1 MNLTDTWQKYSQPVI
16 YGLIGLAVIYA
27 GFLMYNH
34 YLKPSYQLT
43 QFLPQNYQISF
54 EYKNDR
60 LTFPALQQK
69 KLLANPLF
77 KNVYDDVVKKL
88 NEEINRLPENGRGIL
103 KKSRHGLV
111 FWQDN
116 KNYGLIV
123 ELNDNAS
130 AKLAE
135 QADFSPWQ
143 QHLFKKD
150 ILLLASTRNLLSEM
164 TSQKIQANAPAYLSL
179 TIAPWL
185 TIKLNQSFFS
195 GNYDDSFLNSIQT
208 VLSPLKTSSAD
219 SYRLEVDSDPYTLMA
234 RLLPDGQGAATTSLN
249 LKDYFGYLPQ
259 NSQLI
264 VGLTDLR
271 EIPEQ
276 LANNPNF
283 KQLWAN
289 LDGKI
294 WLSNQ
299 ISLSSL
305 LKNAQPPMLFSWSAD
320 RSPSPDGSVGA
331 GWQIVTTSQNRNLAE
346 YYLKNFLGQFE
357 PKEKTKV
364 LPDGSRSV
372 ELIAAPEKIIW
383 QEADRDGWTLLAYPK
398 NEAFKDLGLAIKG
411 EIMIISNKIG
421 QNTDQGLELNCSL
434 IPKPWENQP
443 IKTLFWLNPQ
453 VSWLKLAENIKNFN
467 KIMFVGYANAE
478 MAMCLGIK

>member
-1 MNLTDTWQKYSQPVI
+1 
-16 YGLIGLAVIYA
+16 
-27 GFLMYNH
+27 MYNH

-69 KLLANPLF
+69 KLLENPLF
-77 KNVYDDVVKKL
+77 KNVYDNITYKL
-88 NEEINRLPENGRGIL
+88 NEEINRLPENEQSIL

-116 KNYGLIV
+116 QNYGLIV
-123 ELNDNAS
+123 ELSDGTS
-130 AKLAE
+130 TKQAE

-143 QHLFKKD
+143 SHLFKKE
-150 ILLLASTRNLLSEM
+150 ILLLASTRNLLTQM
-164 TSQKIQANAPAYLSL
+164 TNQKIAAGSPAYLSL

-208 VLSPLKTSSAD
+208 ALSPLKTSSAQ
-219 SYRLEVDSDPYTLMA
+219 SYRLEVDSDPYTLIT
-234 RLLPDGQGAATTSLN
+234 RLVPDSQSSATSSLN

-264 VGLTDLR
+264 VGLTDLN
-271 EIPEQ
+271 EIPGQ
-276 LANNPNF
+276 LNDNANF
-283 KQLWAN
+283 KRLWSE
-289 LDGKI
+289 LDGKL
-294 WLSNQ
+294 WLGRQ

-305 LKNAQPPMLFSWSAD
+305 LKNTRPPFILSWSAD
-320 RSPSPDGSVGA
+320 R
-331 GWQIVTTSQNRNLAE
+331 WQIITTSQNRGLAE
-346 YYLKNFLGQFE
+346 YYLKNYLGQFE

-383 QEADRDGWTLLAYPK
+383 QEADRAGWQILTYPK
-398 NEAFKDLGLAIKG
+398 NEAYKDLGLAIKD
-411 EIMIISNKIG
+411 EVMIISNKIN
-421 QNTDQGLELNCSL
+421 QNTAQGLELNCSL

-443 IKTLFWLNPQ
+443 LQTLFWLDPQ
-453 VSWLKLAENIKNFN
+453 YSSLKLAGNIKDFK
-467 KIMFVGYANAE
+467 KILLTGYASGE

>member
-1 MNLTDTWQKYSQPVI
+1 MNPPTIWQKYSKPII
-16 YGLIGLAVIYA
+16 YGLIGLTVIYA

-77 KNVYDDVVKKL
+77 KSVYDEVIKKL
-88 NEEINRLPENGRGIL
+88 NEEISRLPENGRNIL

-116 KNYGLIV
+116 QNYGLIV
-123 ELNDNAS
+123 ELNDNSS

-135 QADFSPWQ
+135 QANFSPWQ
-143 QHLFKKD
+143 QHLFKNE
-150 ILLLASTRNLLSEM
+150 ILLLASTRNLLAQM
-164 TSQKIQANAPAYLSL
+164 TGQKIEAGAPAYLSL

-208 VLSPLKTSSAD
+208 ALSPLKTSAAE

-234 RLLPDGQGAATTSLN
+234 RLLPDGQSATTTSLN
-249 LKDYFGYLPQ
+249 LKDYFAYLPQ

-264 VGLTDLR
+264 VGLTDLQ
-271 EIPEQ
+271 EIPGQ
-276 LANNPNF
+276 LTNNPNF

-320 RSPSPDGSVGA
+320 R
-331 GWQIVTTSQNRNLAE
+331 WQIVTTSQNKDLAE

-383 QEADRDGWTLLAYPK
+383 QETEQNGWKLFSYPK
-398 NEAFKDLGLAIKG
+398 NETFKDLGLLINS
-411 EIMIISNKIG
+411 EVMIISNKIS
-421 QNTDQGLELNCSL
+421 QNMDQGLELNCSL
-434 IPKPWENQP
+434 IPKIWENQP
-443 IKTLFWLNPQ
+443 IQTLFWLNPLN
-453 VSWLKLAENIKNFN
+453 SRLKLAENIKNFS
-467 KIMFVGYANAE
+467 KIMFVGYANEE

>member
-1 MNLTDTWQKYSQPVI
+1 MNLINTWQKYSKPII
-16 YGLIGLAVIYA
+16 YVLIGLAVIYA

-60 LTFPALQQK
+60 LTFPAIQQK
-69 KLLANPLF
+69 KLLENPLF
-77 KNVYDDVVKKL
+77 KNVYDNITYKL
-88 NEEINRLPENGRGIL
+88 NEEINRLPENEQSIL

-116 KNYGLIV
+116 QNYGLIV
-123 ELNDNAS
+123 ELSDGTS
-130 AKLAE
+130 TKQAE

-143 QHLFKKD
+143 QHLFKKE
-150 ILLLASTRNLLSEM
+150 ILLLASTQNLLAQM
-164 TSQKIQANAPAYLSL
+164 TNQKIAAGSPAYLSL

-208 VLSPLKTSSAD
+208 ALSPLKTSSAQ
-219 SYRLEVDSDPYTLMA
+219 SYQLEVDSDPYTLIT
-234 RLLPDGQGAATTSLN
+234 RLVPDSQGSATTSIN
-249 LKDYFGYLPQ
+249 LKDYLAYLPQ

-264 VGLTDLR
+264 VGLTDLN
-271 EIPEQ
+271 EIPGQ
-276 LANNPNF
+276 LTNNPNF
-283 KQLWAN
+283 KKLWSE
-289 LDGKI
+289 LDGKL
-294 WLSNQ
+294 WLGRQ

-305 LKNAQPPMLFSWSAD
+305 LKNAQPPVLLSWSAD
-320 RSPSPDGSVGA
+320 R
-331 GWQIVTTSQNRNLAE
+331 WQIITTSQNRDLAE
-346 YYLKNFLGQFE
+346 YYLKNYLGQFE

-383 QEADRDGWTLLAYPK
+383 QEADRNGWQAFTYPK
-398 NEAFKDLGLAIKG
+398 NEAYKDLGLAIKDG
-411 EIMIISNKIG
+411 VMIISNQIN
-421 QNTDQGLELNCSL
+421 QNTAQGLELNCSL
-434 IPKPWENQP
+434 TPKPWENQP
-443 IKTLFWLNPQ
+443 LQTLFWLDPQ
-453 VSWLKLAENIKNFN
+453 YSSLKLAGNIKDFK
-467 KIMFVGYANAE
+467 KILLTGYASGE